1 MLYYIMYQ
9 KLKQQLNNNYP
20 KKYCMKKFIYS
31 LLVCLPIVT
40 MAQTVDRSKAPAPG
54 KAPLIQVGNPVKFT
68 LANGLQVFV
77 VKNTKLPRVTAT
89 LALDLDGFA
98 EGDKAG
104 LAELSGQLLKRGT
117 STKSKAVLDEAVEYL
132 GGSLSTSSQTASVS
146 SLKQNFPQ
154 LMSLMSDVI
163 LHPALSNDEL
173 EKVKKQTISGLE
185 SNKDDA
191 DAISNNVM
199 KKLVYGANHAFGEIT
214 TTKTVNN
221 VKIDDVKKFLAAYWK
236 PNIAYLVFVGDIEPL
251 VAKALAEKNFGAWAK
266 GTVVNAVYPKP
277 AKPAQT
283 YVAIVDRPASVQS
296 VVAVAT
302 TVDLVQGTANVI
314 PSNVMNN
321 ILGGGFSGRL
331 FANLREKHGFTYGAY
346 SSLNP
351 NRQVGIFSAESS
363 VRNEKTDSAVQEI
376 LHEINVIRNEKVGD
390 TELTRMKNY
399 LSGGFARSLEN
410 PATIA
415 NFALNIARYKMPA
428 DYYQKYLANLSAVD
442 AQKVQDAAR
451 ALLNPAQMHI
461 VIVGNAKQIAKGLD
475 KYGPV
480 KYFDFDG
487 NEVAAPT
494 EAKTDA
500 SLTPETLVQKVI
512 TAAGGKAAIES
523 IKDLQLKGTA
533 SVMGQSLDMTQ
544 TIIASGNMVSMMS
557 MGGMAIMKQAI
568 VDGKYS
574 VSQQGMEAPITDE
587 IKEELDAAATLV
599 PEQLYISKGYKL
611 KIAGA
616 EKVDGKDA
624 IDVELTTPSGKVS
637 HRFYDAS
644 TYLLVKTSKSQ
655 EVPGRG
661 TMTQQEF
668 YKTYKEV
675 NGVQL
680 PTEELID
687 MGQVKINVKY
697 TDIKV
702 NQGLKVADLK

>member
-1 MLYYIMYQ
+1 M
-9 KLKQQLNNNYP
+9 NS
-20 KKYCMKKFIYS
+20 KKYYMKKLIYS
-31 LLVCLPIVT
+31 LLLCLPLVS
-40 MAQTVDRSKAPAPG
+40 MAQAIDRTKAPAPA
-54 KAPLIQVGNPVKFT
+54 KAPLIQVGNPVKYT

-77 VKNTKLPRVTAT
+77 VKNTKLPRVTAS

-104 LAELSGQLLKRGT
+104 LADMAGQLLKRGT

-132 GGSLSTSSQTASVS
+132 GGSLSTSSQTATVS
-146 SLKQNFPQ
+146 SLKNNFPQ
-154 LMSLMSDVI
+154 LMELMSEVV
-163 LHPALSNDEL
+163 LHPAFSSDEL
-173 EKVKKQTISGLE
+173 EKVRKQTISGIE
-185 SNKDDA
+185 SSKDNA

-214 TTKTVNN
+214 TEKTANSI
-221 VKIDDVKKFLAAYWK
+221 KIEDVKKFFSTYWK

-251 VAKALAEKNFGAWAK
+251 AAKALAEKNFGGWAK
-266 GTVVNAVYPKP
+266 GVVPNTVFPKTV
-277 AKPAQT
+277 KPAQT
-283 YVAIVDRPASVQS
+283 YVAVVDRPASVQS

-302 TVDLVQGTANVI
+302 TVDLMQGAPNVI
-314 PSNVMNN
+314 SSNVMNN

-346 SSLNP
+346 SSLSP

-376 LHEINVIRNEKVGD
+376 LREINIIRDEKVGD
-390 TELTRMKNY
+390 AELTRMKNY

-451 ALLNPAQMHI
+451 SLLNPAQMHI

-480 KYFDFDG
+480 KFFDFDG

-500 SLTPETLVQKVI
+500 SLTPEVLLEKVV
-512 TAAGGKAAIES
+512 TAVGGKNAIGA
-523 IKDLQLKGTA
+523 IKDLQLTGTA
-533 SVMGQSLDMTQ
+533 SVMGQSLNMTQ
-544 TIIASGNMVSMMS
+544 TIIAPGNLVSAMT
-557 MGGMAIMKQAI
+557 MGGMALMKQS
-568 VDGKYS
+568 VVGGKYS

-599 PEQLYISKGYKL
+599 PEQGYIAKGYKL

-624 IDVELTTPSGKVS
+624 IDVELTTPLGKVS
-637 HRFYDAS
+637 HRYYDAT

-661 TMTQQEF
+661 TVTQQQF

-675 NGVQL
+675 NGVKL

-687 MGQVKINVKY
+687 MGQIKINVKY
-697 TDIKV
+697 TDIKA
-702 NQGLKVADLK
+702 NQGLKVEDLK